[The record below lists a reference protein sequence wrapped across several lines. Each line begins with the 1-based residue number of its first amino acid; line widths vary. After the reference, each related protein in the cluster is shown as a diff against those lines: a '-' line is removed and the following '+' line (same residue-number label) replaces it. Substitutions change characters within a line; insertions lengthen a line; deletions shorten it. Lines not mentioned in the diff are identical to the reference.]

1 MLKFLRPFYGAF
13 LGSDGIM
20 STTKIL
26 SFTGFICFLLV
37 SLFILWKA
45 PEKFNYE
52 LFAIL
57 AGGGGASLR
66 VFDKWLNVKGAEN
79 EWVRKNQES

>member
-1 MLKFLRPFYGAF
+1 MLAKINGFFRTFYGAF

-20 STTKIL
+20 SATKIL

-37 SLFILWKA
+37 SFVILWKA

-57 AGGGGASLR
+57 AGA
-66 VFDKWLNVKGAEN
+66 
-79 EWVRKNQES
+79 